1 MSEPP
6 LELEAFRKLLDATSI
21 SSQQQRPILESDALV
36 GPELGPLL
44 RRCAVPHEFDR
55 ALLGLLGESDQK
67 TAADRFDTFSELS
80 LMQVQVANETLSV
93 HERWRRPLW
102 AWWLREEQRP
112 EFIALSR
119 SLADW
124 FDGLEQSETGGGQ
137 RHEVLAR
144 KRMFHRIGC
153 DPDKG
158 IAEFEALC
166 RTARHNWAFSECN
179 LLIRLVKDYE
189 PILNPRQ
196 RAVLGYHEGK
206 LASDLHEWERALTAF
221 RSVEAEP
228 AAGAVLQIKAMVR
241 AAHALRNLGRNDE
254 ALKEL
259 REARDRIPSG
269 NGTAAL
275 SWRVL
280 YELGEA
286 YRDLGDLDRAERA
299 LRAALDEA
307 GKTNEEAELA
317 GVLSSLGTVQSRLRN
332 TSQAIESFQLS
343 LKYLE
348 RSGEALRTG
357 AVLNNLGVAQL
368 EKTDWAGA
376 QISFAASLERA
387 RTAGDR
393 GGQATALFNSSRAQ
407 VALGEF
413 AAAKDSAERAA
424 KFFTEAGDD
433 ASAKR
438 ALAQSASAARALL
451 RRSRPRGVIHGAM
464 AGLARSIRRL
474 LR

>member
-6 LELEAFRKLLDATSI
+6 LELEAFRKLLETTSI
-21 SSQQQRPILESDALV
+21 SSQQERPIVESDALV
-36 GPELGPLL
+36 GPELGPVL

-55 ALLGLLGESDQK
+55 ALLALLGQSDQQ
-67 TAADRFDTFSELS
+67 TADDRFETFSELS
-80 LMQVQVANETLSV
+80 LMQVQVAGETMSV

-112 EFIALSR
+112 EFVALSR

-124 FDGLEQSETGGGQ
+124 FDAQEKSETGDQ
-137 RHEVLAR
+137 LREVPAR

-153 DPDKG
+153 DPDQG
-158 IAEFEALC
+158 IAEFESLC
-166 RTARHNWAFSECN
+166 RAARHNWAFPECT
-179 LLIRLVKDYE
+179 LLIRLAKEYE

-196 RAVLGYHEGK
+196 RAVLGYHDGK

-241 AAHALRNLGRNDE
+241 AAHALRNLKRNDE

-259 REARDRIPSG
+259 QAAQDRIPSSKD
-269 NGTAAL
+269 TAAL

-286 YRDLGDLDRAERA
+286 HRDVGDLDGAERA

-307 GKTNEEAELA
+307 EKTHEEGVMA

-332 TSQAIESFQLS
+332 TNQAIESFQLS

-376 QISFAASLERA
+376 QASFAASLERTRA
-387 RTAGDR
+387 AGDR
-393 GGQATALFNSSRAQ
+393 SGQATALLNSSRARM
-407 VALGEF
+407 ALGEF
-413 AAAKDSAERAA
+413 AAAKDSAEQAA
-424 KFFTEAGDD
+424 KLFAEAGDIAGAD
-433 ASAKR
+433 R
-438 ALAQSASAARALL
+438 ALAQSASVARASL
-451 RRSRPRGVIHGAM
+451 RRSKPRGVIPRAI
-464 AGLARSIRRL
+464 ASLAKFIGRLRR
-474 LR
+474 

>member
-6 LELEAFRKLLDATSI
+6 LELEAFRKLLEATSI

-36 GPELGPLL
+36 GPELGPVL

-55 ALLGLLGESDQK
+55 ALLALLGESDQQ
-67 TAADRFDTFSELS
+67 TAAERFETFSDLS
-80 LMQVQVANETLSV
+80 LMQVANETLSV

-112 EFIALSR
+112 EFVALSR

-124 FDGLEQSETGGGQ
+124 FDGLEKSEISGGQ
-137 RHEVLAR
+137 RREVPAR

-158 IAEFEALC
+158 IAEFESLC
-166 RTARHNWAFSECN
+166 RTARHNWAFPECN
-179 LLIRLVKDYE
+179 LLIRLVKEYE
-189 PILNPRQ
+189 PVLNPRQ
-196 RAVLGYHEGK
+196 RAILGYHEGK
-206 LASDLHEWERALTAF
+206 LASDLHEWERALATF
-221 RSVEAEP
+221 RSVEADP
-228 AAGAVLQIKAMVR
+228 AVGAVVQIKAMVR
-241 AAHALRNLGRNDE
+241 AAHALRNLGRNQE
-254 ALKEL
+254 ALKKL
-259 REARDRIPSG
+259 QEARDRTASSG
-269 NGTAAL
+269 DAAAL
-275 SWRVL
+275 SWRVH
-280 YELGEA
+280 YELGEVF
-286 YRDLGDLDRAERA
+286 RDLGDLDRAERT
-299 LRAALDEA
+299 LRVALDEA
-307 GKTNEEAELA
+307 GKASEEAELA

-387 RTAGDR
+387 RAAGDR
-393 GGQATALFNSSRAQ
+393 GGQATAMFNSSRAQ

-413 AAAKDSAERAA
+413 AAAKDSAEQATKLFA
-424 KFFTEAGDD
+424 EAGDD
-433 ASAKR
+433 AGAKR
-438 ALAQSASAARALL
+438 ALSQIATIARARLL
-451 RRSRPRGVIHGAM
+451 RSRPRGVISRAI
-464 AGLARSIRRL
+464 AGLARSIGRL
-474 LR
+474 HR